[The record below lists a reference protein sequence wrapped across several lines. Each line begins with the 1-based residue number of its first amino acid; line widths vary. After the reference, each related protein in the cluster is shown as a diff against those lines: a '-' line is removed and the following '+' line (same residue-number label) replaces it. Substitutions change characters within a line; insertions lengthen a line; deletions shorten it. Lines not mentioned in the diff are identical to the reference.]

1 MVTLAFQINE
11 EVKLEGILLK
21 CTEEIMYRTDREIRS
36 EEIATRGLESI
47 TGIAEIVHLL
57 QIQ

>member
-1 MVTLAFQINE
+1 MTLAFQINE

-47 TGIAEIVHLL
+47 TGIAEIVH
-57 QIQ
+57 